1 MDIYLA
7 VDVAL
12 GSAELP
18 PPPRIEVEQI
28 IQRRHQLS
36 LCGAAGL
43 DDQGA
48 NPFLA
53 LVAHLVELGSHI
65 HAQPSIAVGPRARA
79 TPFFLL
85 YDIPWAGLS
94 LRGGVR
100 ASARYGAGRVSC
112 SASQPTFGPTITSR

>member
-28 IQRRHQLS
+28 IQRRHKLS

-43 DDQGA
+43 DDPGA

-53 LVAHLVELGSHI
+53 IVAHLVELGSRI
-65 HAQPSIAVGPRARA
+65 HAHTRIAVGPRCREN
-79 TPFFLL
+79 PFFLL
-85 YDIPWAGLS
+85 LAIP
-94 LRGGVR
+94 GGDR
-100 ASARYGAGRVSC
+100 KSAVLGK
-112 SASQPTFGPTITSR
+112 